1 MSSLWELF
9 TEDVDP
15 QRNTCFTCHNCH
27 KSVVYHKKSEQ
38 VRDHLIKC
46 PMFTKSM
53 MEMDE
58 DSRPLWFNES
68 LSNKEL
74 NSGKSSSSGLSVSQT
89 SMKQFCLPHLKQS
102 ELKMIKDS
110 LTMHFYIMGV
120 SFQWVEVKHPLFAFK
135 VVGPDVELPNRKI
148 LAGHALERC
157 YKKVQKR
164 PTGF

>member
-1 MSSLWELF
+1 
-9 TEDVDP
+9 
-15 QRNTCFTCHNCH
+15 
-27 KSVVYHKKSEQ
+27 
-38 VRDHLIKC
+38 
-46 PMFTKSM
+46 M

-120 SFQWVEVKHPLFAFK
+120 SFQWVEEKDLLFAFK